1 MITIQEIRDLKGY
14 WVGDLYTGLR
24 AEQKEDQ
31 TYIDD
36 TFLVPE
42 VKSPHKL
49 LRSGIG
55 NQVVNAP
62 AEQIITSHP
71 QALFQV
77 LKGRKEIATRLSEE
91 VNEHW
96 IPALRAQ
103 NPSVFKEIVK
113 NKLARGE
120 SFIQLVHN
128 ERYEKSSGGLPV
140 LFLSP
145 DPMVVYADQA
155 EDDCG
160 WYPNC
165 GVPNRVI
172 LYYQRQ
178 PADLLSRYPS
188 WTNPKA
194 RRLDKRD
201 LVDWLAYFDK
211 DVRYFEADG
220 EPVLEGGIQ
229 KNVYGFTPFVRKYS
243 GFGKRSPEGKL
254 EDLVVSD
261 IRRSRDLIKE
271 ECSIRSD
278 IASIMHIFA
287 HKPITIT
294 LLPGAEIS
302 EAELK
307 TNLDMGAY
315 SVNVLHLPEG
325 SVMEYGNTILP
336 SAEAY
341 QHLRDIRAEINQR
354 YPFIMAGF
362 PIGQSGRQQDMAA
375 TSAFRRY
382 ETIVENLELQFS
394 TAIEMALKLC
404 FRIPGLKPEGLQEA
418 DKEADV
424 RCELKLRAE
433 DPLERDRLV
442 TLGDRLW
449 AQGMGSIDLRTN
461 LIEFQGR
468 SQAEAEEIIVNL
480 LVDKLTLQNPEVA
493 QVMGMVFAEESGM
506 EEWLQR
512 AVQEAEQAPAIQQG
526 LQRPAPK
533 TTQQRVQGEV
543 RQPMGAEM
551 IDMALSNRGSRQP
564 PSRFTRS
571 K

>member
-1 MITIQEIRDLKGY
+1 MVTIQEIRDLKHY
-14 WVGDLYTGLR
+14 WVDDLYTGLR

-71 QALFQV
+71 QALFQII
-77 LKGRKEIATRLSEE
+77 KGKKETATRLSEE
-91 VNEHW
+91 VNQHW
-96 IPALRAQ
+96 LPALRAQ
-103 NPSVFKEIVK
+103 NPNVFKEIVK
-113 NKLARGE
+113 NMLARGE

-128 ERYEKSSGGLPV
+128 EKYAENHGLPV
-140 LFLSP
+140 LFFAP
-145 DPMVVYADQA
+145 DSMVVYADSA

-160 WYPNC
+160 WQPNT
-165 GVPNRVI
+165 GIPNRVI

-178 PADLLSRYPS
+178 PVDVLLHYPS

-194 RRLDKRD
+194 RSTTKRD
-201 LVDWLAYFDK
+201 LVEWVAYFDK
-211 DVRYFEADG
+211 EVRYFEADG
-220 EPVLEGGIQ
+220 QAVLSGGIQ
-229 KNVYGFTPFVRKYS
+229 ENVYGFTPFIRKYS
-243 GFGKRSPEGKL
+243 GFGKRSPEGKM
-254 EDLVVSD
+254 EDLVISD

-271 ECSIRSD
+271 ECAIRSD

-294 LLPGAEIS
+294 LPTGQEIS
-302 EAELK
+302 ESELK

-325 SVMEYGNTILP
+325 SQVEYGNTILP

-341 QHLRDIRAEINQR
+341 QYLRDIRAEINQR

-382 ETIVENLELQFS
+382 ETIVENLEMQFS
-394 TAIEMALKLC
+394 AAIEMALAICFKLPKQ
-404 FRIPGLKPEGLQEA
+404 IPETFN
-418 DKEADV
+418 KEDAGV
-424 RCELKLRAE
+424 TFHCELKLRAE
-433 DPLERDRLV
+433 DPLERDRLI

-449 AQGMGSIDLRTN
+449 AQGNGAIDLRTN

-468 SQAEAEEIIVNL
+468 SQVEAEEIIVNL

-512 AVQEAEQAPAIQQG
+512 AVQESQAAPAIQEG

-533 TTQQRVQGEV
+533 TTQQRVKGEV
-543 RQPMGAEM
+543 AQPMGAEM
-551 IDMALSNRGSRQP
+551 IDMALSNRGARQSP
-564 PSRFTRS
+564 TRFTRS